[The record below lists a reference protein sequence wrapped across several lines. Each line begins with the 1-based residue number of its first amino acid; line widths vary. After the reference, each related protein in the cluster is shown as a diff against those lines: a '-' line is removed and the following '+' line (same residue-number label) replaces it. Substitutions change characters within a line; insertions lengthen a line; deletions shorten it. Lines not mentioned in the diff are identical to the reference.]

1 MRFQKPFSLLVAL
14 SVTSLIQAQTLDECH
29 RMAKDHYPEIR
40 QYDLISQTEQFNLSN
55 AARAWI
61 PQVVLSAQATY
72 QSATPTYPDALA
84 NMLAAQGVETTG
96 LHKDQYKIAIDVNQ
110 TIWDG
115 GLSKANRA
123 TTKAEA
129 VEQRRMADVDM
140 YALEERVNS
149 IFFSILLLDEHIAQT
164 EAKMDLLQS
173 CLDKMRTYCRNGV
186 AMQADA
192 DAIEAELLTAHQAL
206 QQARVSQTS
215 FRRMLELFIGSPLRD
230 EKLPKPAMR
239 ELQSRTS
246 ARPELALFDARLNLL
261 TAREKSITSSVMP
274 RFSAFAQGYYGY
286 PGLDMFKSMMSADW
300 TINALIGVRMSWNLG
315 AFYTKKNS
323 LMTINATRKQTE
335 VQRDIFLF
343 NTLLRSTQEEGEI
356 TRLREAVADDERIAE
371 LRHSVRLA
379 AESQLANGVIDTTD
393 LLRKITDE
401 TTAVL
406 NKNTHEIE
414 LLQAAYKLSYTL
426 NQ

>member
-14 SVTSLIQAQTLDECH
+14 SVASLIQAQTLDECH

-84 NMLAAQGVETTG
+84 NMLTAQGLETTG

-149 IFFSILLLDEHIAQT
+149 IFFSILLLDERIAQT

-173 CLDKMRTYCRNGV
+173 CLDKIRTYCRNGV

-192 DAIEAELLTAHQAL
+192 DAVEAELLTAHQAL

-215 FRRMLELFIGSPLRD
+215 FRRMLELFI
-230 EKLPKPAMR
+230 E
-239 ELQSRTS
+239 
-246 ARPELALFDARLNLL
+246 
-261 TAREKSITSSVMP
+261 
-274 RFSAFAQGYYGY
+274 
-286 PGLDMFKSMMSADW
+286 
-300 TINALIGVRMSWNLG
+300 IGRAHV
-315 AFYTKKNS
+315 
-323 LMTINATRKQTE
+323 
-335 VQRDIFLF
+335 
-343 NTLLRSTQEEGEI
+343 
-356 TRLREAVADDERIAE
+356 
-371 LRHSVRLA
+371 
-379 AESQLANGVIDTTD
+379 
-393 LLRKITDE
+393 
-401 TTAVL
+401 
-406 NKNTHEIE
+406 
-414 LLQAAYKLSYTL
+414 
-426 NQ
+426 